1 MKRLLNEEFLYNGD
15 LYFIKSIVETFQ
27 PYICDS
33 CPFNKPAARLIGCIS
48 TEIIKCY
55 GHYEIVKND

>member
-1 MKRLLNEEFLYNGD
+1 MKRLLNEEFLYKKD

-33 CPFNKPAARLIGCIS
+33 CQFNKVYFIFP
-48 TEIIKCY
+48 EIIDCY
-55 GHYEIVKND
+55 GYCKIVKK

>member
-1 MKRLLNEEFLYNGD
+1 MKRLLNEKFLYNGD

-33 CPFNKPAARLIGCIS
+33 CPFNKPAARSIDCIS
-48 TEIIKCY
+48 TEIIKCC
-55 GHYEIVKND
+55 GCCKIVKK

>member
-27 PYICDS
+27 PYIYVIL
-33 CPFNKPAARLIGCIS
+33 AHLIKFILFS
-48 TEIIKCY
+48 PK
-55 GHYEIVKND
+55 

>member
-1 MKRLLNEEFLYNGD
+1 MKRLLNEKFLYNGD

-33 CPFNKPAARLIGCIS
+33 CPFNKVYFIFP
-48 TEIIKCY
+48 EIIDCY
-55 GHYEIVKND
+55 GCCKIVKKWLDL

>member
-1 MKRLLNEEFLYNGD
+1 MKRLLNEKFLYNGD

-33 CPFNKPAARLIGCIS
+33 CPLNKVYLVDCVS
-48 TEIIKCY
+48 TEIIDCQS
-55 GHYEIVKND
+55 HYKIVKSD

>member
-33 CPFNKPAARLIGCIS
+33 CPFNKVYFILSNIMRYIS
-48 TEIIKCY
+48 S
-55 GHYEIVKND
+55 IV

>member
-33 CPFNKPAARLIGCIS
+33 CPLNKVYLVNCVS
-48 TEIIKCY
+48 TEIIDCQS
-55 GHYEIVKND
+55 HYKIVKSD

>member
-33 CPFNKPAARLIGCIS
+33 CPFNKVYFIFP
-48 TEIIKCY
+48 EIIDCHCHCK
-55 GHYEIVKND
+55 IVKSD

>member
-33 CPFNKPAARLIGCIS
+33 CPFNKVYFIFP
-48 TEIIKCY
+48 EIIDCY
-55 GHYEIVKND
+55 GRCEIVKND

>member
-33 CPFNKPAARLIGCIS
+33 CPLNKVYLVDCIS
-48 TEIIKCY
+48 TEIIDCY
-55 GHYEIVKND
+55 GCCKIVKSD

>member
-33 CPFNKPAARLIGCIS
+33 CPLNKVYLVDCIS
-48 TEIIKCY
+48 TEIIDCHGCCK
-55 GHYEIVKND
+55 IVKK

>member
-33 CPFNKPAARLIGCIS
+33 CLFNKVGLVDCVS
-48 TEIIKCY
+48 TEIIDCHCHCK
-55 GHYEIVKND
+55 IVKSD